1 MSCSHF
7 HKGNEMLIRHA
18 CLCLAGTLLT
28 LSALA
33 GAVNPYADHNGKL
46 PAAGEYNGPLF
57 RLSYNYPSGLPAP
70 YMGWRT
76 AIGNGAITTANAAAY
91 VRALKD
97 AVARDMHTLLADYE
111 DWNAARRGWY
121 NDPWLGAQRE
131 AIHGM
136 LVGIDKVDN
145 SLFPK
150 SALTKPFTTYV
161 ITYYNRTAA
170 QTIGKIWGR
179 DPNAPVLTGGATQY
193 AEGSITVKLAFTTA
207 DGATWPA
214 MEGALAWPMMMTANA
229 TTGHFDRPT
238 LEKGYLMQVDIVVKD
253 SQSAPQTGWVFATLV
268 YDRDTRPGSQGIWD
282 QMVPL
287 GAQWGNDPQVNSAA
301 TPGAPLQET
310 WVNPQA
316 PLYATGTL
324 GWGGRLS
331 GPNDHALNDISVAG
345 EGGRVLTRNAAN
357 SSCLS
362 CHGASQWNVA
372 KPGQGMASFM
382 MPLVPPAPGAA
393 PNAGAP
399 YMNSPAPGSSEWLRW
414 FQNRLGDLPMDAGSI
429 AGDYDLALTFRVLP
443 AWHEA
448 MTGKAHALRKLDA
461 AGKDVKEGQ

>member
-1 MSCSHF
+1 
-7 HKGNEMLIRHA
+7 MLIRHA

-46 PAAGEYNGPLF
+46 PAPGEYNGPLF
-57 RLSYNYPSGLPAP
+57 RLSYNYPSGLSAP
-70 YMGWRT
+70 HMGWRT
-76 AIGNGAITTANAAAY
+76 AIGSGPITTANAAAY
-91 VRALKD
+91 VQALKD
-97 AVARDMHTLLADYE
+97 VVARDMHTLLVDYE
-111 DWNAARRGWY
+111 EWNAARRGWY

-136 LVGIDKVDN
+136 LVGIEKVDN

-150 SALTKPFTTYV
+150 SGLTKPFTTYV

-170 QTIGKIWGR
+170 QTIGRIWGR
-179 DPNAPVLTGGATQY
+179 DPKAPVLAGGATQY
-193 AEGSITVKLAFTTA
+193 AEGAITVKLAFTTA

-268 YDRDTRPGSQGIWD
+268 YDRDTRRGSQGIWD

-310 WVNPQA
+310 WVNPNA
-316 PLYATGTL
+316 PLYALETL

-362 CHGASQWNVA
+362 CHGASQWNA
-372 KPGQGMASFM
+372 ANPKQGMASFM

-414 FQNRLGDLPMDAGSI
+414 FQNRLGDVPMDAGSI

-461 AGKDVKEGQ
+461 AGNAAKGTAGP

>member
-1 MSCSHF
+1 
-7 HKGNEMLIRHA
+7 MLIRHA

-46 PAAGEYNGPLF
+46 PAPGEYNGPLF
-57 RLSYNYPSGLPAP
+57 RLSYHYPSGLPAP

-76 AIGNGAITTANAAAY
+76 AIGNGPITTANAAAY
-91 VRALKD
+91 VQALKD
-97 AVARDMHTLLADYE
+97 AVARDMHTLLADYG

-131 AIHGM
+131 PIHGM
-136 LVGIDKVDN
+136 LVGIEKVDN

-150 SALTKPFTTYV
+150 SGLTKPFTTYV

-179 DPNAPVLTGGATQY
+179 DPKAPVLAGGATQY
-193 AEGSITVKLAFTTA
+193 AEGAITVKLAFTTA

-214 MEGALAWPMMMTANA
+214 MEGAHSWPMMMTANA

-301 TPGAPLQET
+301 APGAPLQET
-310 WVNPQA
+310 WVNPNA
-316 PLYATGTL
+316 PLYATETL

-345 EGGRVLTRNAAN
+345 EGGRVLVRNAAN

-362 CHGASQWNVA
+362 CHGASQWNA
-372 KPGQGMASFM
+372 ANPGQGMASFM

-399 YMNSPAPGSSEWLRW
+399 YMNAPAPGSSEWLRW
-414 FQNRLGDLPMDAGSI
+414 FQNRLGDVPMDAGSI

-461 AGKDVKEGQ
+461 AGR

>member
-1 MSCSHF
+1 
-7 HKGNEMLIRHA
+7 MLIRHVY
-18 CLCLAGTLLT
+18 LCLAGTLFA
-28 LSALA
+28 LSAVA
-33 GAVNPYADHNGKL
+33 ATVNPYADHNGQL
-46 PAAGEYNGPLF
+46 PAPSDYDGPLF

-70 YMGWRT
+70 YMPWRT
-76 AIGNGAITTANAAAY
+76 AIGNGPVTTANAAAY
-91 VRALKD
+91 AQALKD

-111 DWNAARRGWY
+111 DWNPARRGWY

-131 AIHGM
+131 PIHGM
-136 LVGIDKVDN
+136 LVGIEKVDN

-150 SALTKPFTTYV
+150 SGLSKPFTTYV

-170 QTIGKIWGR
+170 QTLGRIWGR
-179 DPNAPVLTGGATQY
+179 DPNTPVLANGATQY

-207 DGATWPA
+207 DAATWPA
-214 MEGALAWPMMMTANA
+214 MEGALAWPVMMTANA

-238 LEKGYLMQVDIVVKD
+238 LEKAYLMQVDIVVKD
-253 SQSAPQTGWVFATLV
+253 TQSAPRTGWVFATLV
-268 YDRDTRPGSQGIWD
+268 YDKDTRPGSQGIWD

-287 GAQWGNDPQVNSAA
+287 GAQWGNDPQVNSALH
-301 TPGAPLQET
+301 PGAALQET
-310 WVNPQA
+310 WVNPGA
-316 PLYATGTL
+316 PLYALETL

-362 CHGASQWNVA
+362 CHGASQWNPA
-372 KPGQGMASFM
+372 NPGQGMASFM
-382 MPLVPPAPGAA
+382 MPLAA
-393 PNAGAP
+393 PAAGSAANAGAP
-399 YMNSPAPGSSEWLRW
+399 YMNSPAPGSGEWLRW
-414 FQNRLGDLPMDAGSI
+414 FQNRLGDAPMDAGSI

-461 AGKDVKEGQ
+461 AGRETKEGK

>member
-1 MSCSHF
+1 
-7 HKGNEMLIRHA
+7 MLIRHA

-150 SALTKPFTTYV
+150 SGLTKPFTTYV

-316 PLYATGTL
+316 PLYATETL